1 VTARRA
7 IAGAF
12 VLAAALAGVA
22 AAVGWSRR
30 VEIAH
35 WWLVQHVESLGV
47 RPVRLR
53 VASLDLHGIA
63 IESIGIGPPDGPDL
77 AIEHVDATWSPASLR
92 AGRFDA
98 LRVAGVALHGRIGP
112 LGPSLGALDP
122 LWKSDA
128 PRTRPPELP
137 APAIALETAKVRI
150 DTPRGPATGGFG
162 GSLRETATGIAGEF
176 DLDVAGAGATARG
189 QLAIDG
195 TLREPS
201 FRLHLDPLRAG
212 ALSLSLDTRGKAP
225 RRAPIALG
233 QTTLGFAGGT
243 LHVDGLKLDLAA
255 RRISVPVLVDDVDL
269 AALLALASVEGL
281 AGTGRIEG
289 TLPLVRENG
298 KLSIEDGLLRAT
310 GDGTLR
316 YAASESMRS
325 LAASRPEDLGLAIDA
340 FSDFRYELLEA
351 RVAGDL
357 DGALAIGLHVRGSNP
372 SFQKGRAVELNLK
385 LEAHLLDLVR
395 EGVAA
400 YRVPERIEER
410 VRERSEGA
418 K

>member
-12 VLAAALAGVA
+12 LLAAAAT
-22 AAVGWSRR
+22 AVVWVRR
-30 VEIAH
+30 IDIAQ
-35 WWLVQHVESLGV
+35 WWLAKRAEALGL

-53 VASLDLHGIA
+53 VASFDLHGIA
-63 IESIGIGPPDGPDL
+63 IESIAIGPPDAPDL
-77 AIEHVDATWSPASLR
+77 AIQQLDATWSPASLR

-98 LRVAGVALHGRIGP
+98 LRIAGVALHGRIGP

-128 PRTRPPELP
+128 PRTAPPELP
-137 APAIALETAKVRI
+137 APEIALETAKVRI

-162 GSLRETATGIAGEF
+162 GSLRETAGGIAGEF
-176 DLDVAGAGATARG
+176 DLDVAGAGATAKG

-195 TLREPS
+195 TLREPG
-201 FRLHLDPLRAG
+201 FRLRLDPLRAG

-225 RRAPIALG
+225 RRSPIALG
-233 QTTLGFAGGT
+233 PTTLGVAGGT
-243 LHVDGLKLDLAA
+243 LHVDGLKLDLASK
-255 RRISVPVLVDDVDL
+255 RISVPVLVDDVDL
-269 AALLALASVEGL
+269 ASLLALAAVEGL

-316 YAASESMRS
+316 YTPTESVRS
-325 LAASRPEDLGLAIDA
+325 LATSRPEDLGLAVEA
-340 FSDFRYELLEA
+340 FSDFRYDLLEA
-351 RVAGDL
+351 TVSGDL

-372 SFQKGRAVELNLK
+372 SFQNGRAVELNLK
-385 LEAHLLDLVR
+385 LAAHVLDLVR

-410 VRERSEGA
+410 VRERAEGA

>member
-7 IAGAF
+7 IAGAI
-12 VLAAALAGVA
+12 VLAAAVAGVA
-22 AAVGWSRR
+22 VAAVWTHRIDLAQWWIARR
-30 VEIAH
+30 A
-35 WWLVQHVESLGV
+35 ESLGL

-63 IESIGIGPPDGPDL
+63 IESIAIGPADAPDL
-77 AIEHVDATWSPASLR
+77 AIQRLDAAWSPASLR
-92 AGRFDA
+92 AGRFDS

-112 LGPSLGALDP
+112 LGPTVGALDP
-122 LWKSDA
+122 LWKSGA
-128 PRTRPPELP
+128 PRTKPPELP
-137 APAIALETAKVRI
+137 APQIALETAKVRI
-150 DTPRGPATGGFG
+150 DTLRGPATGGFG
-162 GSLRETATGIAGEF
+162 GSLRETAGGIAGEF

-189 QLAIDG
+189 QLAIEG

-212 ALSLSLDTRGKAP
+212 ALALSLDTRGTAP
-225 RRAPIALG
+225 HDAPIALG
-233 QTTLGFAGGT
+233 PTTLGVVGGT

-269 AALLALASVEGL
+269 AALLALVAVEGL
-281 AGTGRIEG
+281 EGSGRIEG
-289 TLPLVRENG
+289 TLPVVRENG
-298 KLSIEDGLLRAT
+298 KLAIDDGLLRAT

-316 YAASESMRS
+316 YTPTESVRS
-325 LAASRPEDLGLAIDA
+325 LSASRPEDLGLAVDA

-372 SFQKGRAVELNLK
+372 AFQKGRGVELNLK

-395 EGVAA
+395 AGVAA